1 MFGFKPTPADSRA
14 RRWPLIA
21 IAAPAFVATWSGWVG
36 LGEKAGFG
44 PVKLLPGIADQFVIN
59 SAITLPLGIEA
70 YAAYA
75 LGVWL
80 SSRPMSDRTRTF
92 AMVSGITALVL
103 GALGQ
108 VAYHLLETFGQRV
121 APWQIVVG
129 VACLPI
135 AIVGMTAA
143 LLHMLRADD
152 EPVQEAPEVPE
163 QEEVLPPAV
172 EQEAPVSTVMAR
184 VPAPVKREA
193 PEAPAVVLPQEAP
206 VVLPPAGRESDRE
219 AAEEPGGSRER
230 EHQVLPMRTRRSAE
244 EIREFIASWYREHRE
259 LPSTD
264 RVKKDLGI
272 GADRAKKFVDAAK
285 QEYREQTG

>member
-1 MFGFKPTPADSRA
+1 MFGSKPTPADGRA

-44 PVKLLPGIADQFVIN
+44 PVKLLPGIADEFVIN

-152 EPVQEAPEVPE
+152 EPVREAPAVPE

-172 EQEAPVSTVMAR
+172 EQQAPASTVMAR
-184 VPAPVKREA
+184 VPAPGKQEA
-193 PEAPAVVLPQEAP
+193 PEAPAVVLPPGAP
-206 VVLPPAGRESDRE
+206 VVLPPAEREPDRE
-219 AAEEPGGSRER
+219 AAAEPGASLGR
-230 EHQVLPMRTRRSAE
+230 EHQVLPMRASRSDE
-244 EIREFIASWYREHRE
+244 DIREFIASWEQEHRE
-259 LPSTD
+259 LPTAD
-264 RVKKDLGI
+264 RVKKALGI
-272 GADRAKKFVDAAK
+272 GASRAKKFVEAAE
-285 QEYREQTG
+285 QEHREQTG

>member
-1 MFGFKPTPADSRA
+1 MFGSKPAPTDGRA

-44 PVKLLPGIADQFVIN
+44 PVKLLPGIVDGFVIN

-80 SSRPMSDRTRTF
+80 SSRPMSERTRGF

-108 VAYHLLETFGQRV
+108 VAYHLLETFGKRV

-152 EPVQEAPEVPE
+152 DTNQDAPDLLGREPVLPTPTEEAP
-163 QEEVLPPAV
+163 AV
-172 EQEAPVSTVMAR
+172 TVMAR
-184 VPAPVKREA
+184 ISAPAVREA
-193 PEAPAVVLPQEAP
+193 PEAPAA
-206 VVLPPAGRESDRE
+206 VLPPVAPGMLPVVEQEPDRE
-219 AAEEPGGSRER
+219 HAQESGGSREQ
-230 EHQVLPMRTRRSAE
+230 EHQVLPMRSSRSEE
-244 EIREFIASWYREHRE
+244 EIREFIASWKREHRE
-259 LPSTD
+259 LPTPD
-264 RVKKDLGI
+264 RVKKALGI
-272 GADRAKKFVDAAK
+272 GATRAKKFVDAAE
-285 QEYREQTG
+285 QEQREQTG

>member
-1 MFGFKPTPADSRA
+1 MFGSKPTLATDVRA

-44 PVKLLPGIADQFVIN
+44 PVKLLPGIADRFVIN

-80 SSRPMSDRTRTF
+80 SSRQMSGRTRRF

-152 EPVQEAPEVPE
+152 DTDREPPGVPE
-163 QEEVLPPAV
+163 QEVLPPAV
-172 EQEAPVSTVMAR
+172 ERKAPASTVMAR
-184 VPAPVKREA
+184 VPAPATREA
-193 PEAPAVVLPQEAP
+193 PEAPAAVLPQEAP
-206 VVLPPAGRESDRE
+206 AVLPPAEQEPDRES
-219 AAEEPGGSRER
+219 GGSHER
-230 EHQVLPMRTRRSAE
+230 EHQVLPMRASRPDE
-244 EIREFIASWYREHRE
+244 EIREFIDSWRREHRE
-259 LPSTD
+259 LPTPD
-264 RVKKDLGI
+264 RVKKTLGI
-272 GADRAKKFVDAAK
+272 GAARAKKFVDAA
-285 QEYREQTG
+285 QREQREQTG